1 MARWKLDLKF
11 RIPEW
16 PELDVLLWELSIV
29 VVVVLLGNQAG
40 WYCDMIVE
48 GLGVDVTT

>member
-16 PELDVLLWELSIV
+16 PELDVLLWELLVYSGCGGTTWQSGWM
-29 VVVVLLGNQAG
+29 VL
-40 WYCDMIVE
+40 
-48 GLGVDVTT
+48 